1 MKIYIATE
9 YSLNDDYILAK
20 YAGLDL
26 EKVLEKVGFDF
37 QTSEYT
43 LDKIEYMVSASYGE
57 EMTAEFIS
65 DNILLE
71 VVHVD
76 NLRDAPV
83 NDVSFRYP
91 NRY

>member
-37 QTSEYT
+37 QTSEYS
-43 LDKIEYMVSASYGE
+43 LDKIEYMISANYGE

-76 NLRDAPV
+76 NLREIPV
-83 NDVSFRYP
+83 HDISFRYP
-91 NRY
+91 NKY

>member
-37 QTSEYT
+37 KTSEYT
-43 LDKIEYMVSASYGE
+43 LDKIEYMVSANYGE

-76 NLRDAPV
+76 NLRDTPV
-83 NDVSFRYP
+83 HDVSFRYP